1 MKVVRTQLSIIGSN
15 QSEVSKMQHQRNII
29 QPKHQG
35 FGVGIYIRD
44 DRDIDF
50 ELDSKIVVDGI
61 SQTTTGYFLV

>member
-1 MKVVRTQLSIIGSN
+1 
-15 QSEVSKMQHQRNII
+15 MQHQRNII